1 MVLSAVPDTLGFVRD
16 RSIPVTQPAAPAAN
30 TDVFVSR
37 TRALIDEIAARA
49 RAVDDADRID
59 RIASIDAAIS
69 ALSAARAEETAAFY
83 SSQLDEQ
90 QRAGVSARRLGFGVS
105 EQIARARKLSPAA
118 GQRYVAFARA
128 LCAELPATLAAMRRG
143 EVSEWVATLVAR
155 ETAALKPADRRA
167 ADFALADKLAQLSPR
182 QAEAAARRRTYEID
196 PDSAMRRSRT
206 ARTDRRVS
214 IRPAPD
220 TMALV
225 TGFLPVEQGVAAWA
239 SLDRHARS
247 LKATGD
253 IRSLGQIMA
262 DTMVERLTG
271 QATAAAVPIEIGLT
285 MSADALLSTSAEPAL
300 LPGHGPIPAPL
311 ARELALGADAST
323 TADDPV
329 DCGDL
334 DRAQVFLRRLV
345 TDPVDGAVIAVDRRR
360 RRFKGRLARFIVAR
374 DQTCR
379 TPYCEAPIRHID
391 HAVRRSDG
399 GTTDALNG
407 RGSCADDNY
416 AKEAPGWQVRPISG
430 RGHRIEVTTPTGHR
444 YYSKAPPALG
454 P

>member
-1 MVLSAVPDTLGFVRD
+1 
-16 RSIPVTQPAAPAAN
+16 
-30 TDVFVSR
+30 
-37 TRALIDEIAARA
+37 
-49 RAVDDADRID
+49 
-59 RIASIDAAIS
+59 
-69 ALSAARAEETAAFY
+69 
-83 SSQLDEQ
+83 
-90 QRAGVSARRLGFGVS
+90 
-105 EQIARARKLSPAA
+105 
-118 GQRYVAFARA
+118 
-128 LCAELPATLAAMRRG
+128 
-143 EVSEWVATLVAR
+143 
-155 ETAALKPADRRA
+155 
-167 ADFALADKLAQLSPR
+167 
-182 QAEAAARRRTYEID
+182 
-196 PDSAMRRSRT
+196 
-206 ARTDRRVS
+206 
-214 IRPAPD
+214 
-220 TMALV
+220 MALV